1 MGLTA
6 RTALALAATAVLAVG
21 LSAFVV
27 SRGLD
32 GRARQAAEQRL
43 RGAATNAAA
52 LAGAEYAEAGHWS
65 AAVSLEV
72 ARAASVSGY
81 RAVVFDRAGRVVPR
95 GRPAPSGPTAAS
107 AGAVIRKGGRRL
119 GRLRLE
125 VPQAQLRAEERD
137 LTRRVMGLDLVAA
150 ALAVAGALLAVPLL
164 ASTVVR
170 PIRRL
175 HDAADR
181 LRDGTRVPEDGPRE
195 IADLARR
202 LNALSDGLAQEEV
215 ARRVMAADVAHELR
229 TPLNNLLLRIEAA
242 QDDVLDDH
250 RGNLEAMHAEGRR
263 LDALIE
269 DVEALAEAER
279 PGVLSERRPV
289 DMAAVARER
298 VTGHAAAFREA
309 RIELRA
315 ELSDGAV
322 VDGDPARLAQVL
334 DNLIIN
340 ALRYTDPGGEVTVAV
355 GGDGDGVIV
364 SVRDTGI
371 GIAAGDLPHVFER
384 FWRADRSRS
393 RATGGSGVGLAV
405 VQRLVAAHGGD
416 IEVRSEPGRGTSF
429 HIRLPRP
436 RDAAS

>member
-1 MGLTA
+1 
-6 RTALALAATAVLAVG
+6 
-21 LSAFVV
+21 
-27 SRGLD
+27 
-32 GRARQAAEQRL
+32 
-43 RGAATNAAA
+43 
-52 LAGAEYAEAGHWS
+52 
-65 AAVSLEV
+65 
-72 ARAASVSGY
+72 
-81 RAVVFDRAGRVVPR
+81 
-95 GRPAPSGPTAAS
+95 
-107 AGAVIRKGGRRL
+107 
-119 GRLRLE
+119 
-125 VPQAQLRAEERD
+125 
-137 LTRRVMGLDLVAA
+137 
-150 ALAVAGALLAVPLL
+150 
-164 ASTVVR
+164 
-170 PIRRL
+170 
-175 HDAADR
+175 
-181 LRDGTRVPEDGPRE
+181 
-195 IADLARR
+195 
-202 LNALSDGLAQEEV
+202 
-215 ARRVMAADVAHELR
+215 
-229 TPLNNLLLRIEAA
+229 
-242 QDDVLDDH
+242 
-250 RGNLEAMHAEGRR
+250 
-263 LDALIE
+263 
-269 DVEALAEAER
+269 
-279 PGVLSERRPV
+279 
-289 DMAAVARER
+289 MAAVARER